1 MASTTKLLRS
11 ISVKNKISNI
21 FSVAAGVT
29 LVASAALIIAT
40 TRTHEAIVLFAFGV
54 TYAIIAAI
62 THEGR

>member
-1 MASTTKLLRS
+1 MASTPKPLRS

-29 LVASAALIIAT
+29 LVASAALIMAT
-40 TRTHEAIVLFAFGV
+40 TRIHEAIMLFAFGV
-54 TYAIIAAI
+54 SYAIIASI